1 MDMKLK
7 VAEYIAQAAQ
17 QSFENCAL
25 TGNDVSA
32 MIETPP
38 DKKMGDYALPCF
50 RLSKTMRCAPQMI
63 AGKLAEK
70 IACEEIDH
78 VEVVGGYLNV
88 FLRRGGLARDIVE
101 AVLKNPGRWGSSE
114 IGKGKTVCLDYSSI
128 NIAKRFHIGHL
139 STTMIGNSLYNA
151 FMISSATPPWASTTW
166 ATGARSSAR

>member
-50 RLSKTMRCAPQMI
+50 RLSKRLP
-63 AGKLAEK
+63 
-70 IACEEIDH
+70 
-78 VEVVGGYLNV
+78 
-88 FLRRGGLARDIVE
+88 AR
-101 AVLKNPGRWGSSE
+101 K
-114 IGKGKTVCLDYSSI
+114 SI
-128 NIAKRFHIGHL
+128 MWRL
-139 STTMIGNSLYNA
+139 SAAI
-151 FMISSATPPWASTTW
+151 
-166 ATGARSSAR
+166 

>member
-17 QSFENCAL
+17 QSFENCASRL
-25 TGNDVSA
+25 GNDVSA

-114 IGKGKTVCLDYSSI
+114 IGKRQDGVPGLFLHQHCQAFPHRPSVHDDDRQQPQ
-128 NIAKRFHIGHL
+128 AHL
-139 STTMIGNSLYNA
+139 
-151 FMISSATPPWASTTW
+151 
-166 ATGARSSAR
+166 

>member
-63 AGKLAEK
+63 AGKLA
-70 IACEEIDH
+70 D
-78 VEVVGGYLNV
+78 
-88 FLRRGGLARDIVE
+88 
-101 AVLKNPGRWGSSE
+101 AVLEGRQGE
-114 IGKGKTVCLDYSSI
+114 QDNAEEAPAEEAAETV
-128 NIAKRFHIGHL
+128 AE
-139 STTMIGNSLYNA
+139 
-151 FMISSATPPWASTTW
+151 
-166 ATGARSSAR
+166 

>member
-88 FLRRGGLARDIVE
+88 FLRRGGLDAGGPG
-101 AVLKNPGRWGSSE
+101 AVLLRPVLAAE
-114 IGKGKTVCLDYSSI
+114 QVLDHPDFRDR
-128 NIAKRFHIGHL
+128 A
-139 STTMIGNSLYNA
+139 A
-151 FMISSATPPWASTTW
+151 
-166 ATGARSSAR
+166 GADLRQCAAD

>member
-101 AVLKNPGRWGSSE
+101 AVLKIRGVGVP
-114 IGKGKTVCLDYSSI
+114 
-128 NIAKRFHIGHL
+128 AKSAEARRCAWIIPP
-139 STTMIGNSLYNA
+139 STLPSVST
-151 FMISSATPPWASTTW
+151 SAICP
-166 ATGARSSAR
+166 RR

>member
-50 RLSKTMRCAPQMI
+50 RLSKTMSCAPQ
-63 AGKLAEK
+63 
-70 IACEEIDH
+70 
-78 VEVVGGYLNV
+78 
-88 FLRRGGLARDIVE
+88 RGQ
-101 AVLKNPGRWGSSE
+101 VLSGRS
-114 IGKGKTVCLDYSSI
+114 KP
-128 NIAKRFHIGHL
+128 
-139 STTMIGNSLYNA
+139 
-151 FMISSATPPWASTTW
+151 SATEPSV
-166 ATGARSSAR
+166 